1 MSTNYTSG
9 ALIKTGNTKLK
20 EKTDSCPQGAFT
32 VLLKEWRITDVK
44 NFLKGEDM
52 FKI

>member
-9 ALIKTGNTKLK
+9 ALIETRTTKLK
-20 EKTDSCPQGAFT
+20 KKTDSCPQGALT
-32 VLLKEWRITDVK
+32 VLKEWRNTDGK